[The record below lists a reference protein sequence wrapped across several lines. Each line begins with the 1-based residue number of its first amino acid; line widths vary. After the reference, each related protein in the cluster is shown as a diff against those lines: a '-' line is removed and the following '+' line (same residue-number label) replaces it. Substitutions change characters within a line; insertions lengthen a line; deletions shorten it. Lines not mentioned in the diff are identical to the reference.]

1 MVNIYLDDCRKTPAI
16 YDIRTYTVEETIDQL
31 IKNKGN
37 VEFLSLDNDL
47 GEGLAEGYKVLDW
60 LEEEFY
66 INNFPL
72 PKIILVHSANSA
84 AMMRMNSVISKLY
97 KGENK

>member
-1 MVNIYLDDCRKTPAI
+1 MI
-16 YDIRTYTVEETIDQL
+16 VEKHQL
-31 IKNKGN
+31 YMIFVHIQLKKQLTN
-37 VEFLSLDNDL
+37 EFLSLDNDL

-66 INNFPL
+66 VNNFPL

-97 KGENK
+97 RR